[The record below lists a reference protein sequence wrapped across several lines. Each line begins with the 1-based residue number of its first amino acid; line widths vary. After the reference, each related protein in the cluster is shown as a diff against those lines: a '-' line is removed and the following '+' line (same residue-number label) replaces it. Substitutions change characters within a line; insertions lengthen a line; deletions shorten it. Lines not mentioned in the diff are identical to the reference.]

1 MKIQFI
7 GATHEV
13 TGSCTL
19 LEVGGRYY
27 MVDCGME
34 QGTDVFQNIP
44 LPVPAGAIEAVFLTH
59 AHIDHSG
66 MLPKLCKDGFS
77 GPIYATEATC
87 DLCNIM
93 LRDSAHIQESEV
105 QWRNRKAERSGEPL
119 VEPTYTMNDAM
130 AAIKLLRPVRYQ
142 ELLQVAEGIDLQMT
156 DIGHLLGSAAIELW
170 LTENGETR
178 KIVFSGDVGNTN
190 QPLLND
196 PKTVEETD
204 YLVIEST
211 YGDRFHS
218 KARGDAEAELSDCI
232 QRAFDRGGNL
242 VIPSFAVGRTQEML
256 YLIREI
262 KQKGLVTG
270 HDGFPVYVD
279 SPLAVEATGIFL
291 QSHESNFAEETR
303 GDVIAEFAGYL
314 QRALDRGGNVV
325 IPSFAVGRT
334 QEMLYAIREIKQKGL
349 VKGHDGFPVYVDSP
363 LAVEATGI
371 FLQSHESN
379 FDPETLEVIRQ
390 GVNPIWS
397 KGVTLSVTSEESK
410 LINADLQPKV
420 ILSASG
426 MCEAGRIRH
435 HLKHNLWRK
444 ESIVLFVGYQA
455 EHSLGRKLQ
464 EGVKNVKLFGEDIAV
479 HAEIATLHGTSGH
492 ADKEGLLNWLLSF
505 REKPKLVFVNHGD
518 DDSCEAFRKTLEE
531 MGYRAEAPYSGTEY
545 DLLTGKL
552 TAYTEGVK
560 IDRAAAFKGSQRARQ
575 VYGELLA
582 AAEALLALVRTRRGC
597 TNKDNAKLT
606 AQIRSLIEKW
616 K

>member
-19 LEVGGRYY
+19 LEVGSRYY
-27 MVDCGME
+27 LVDCGME
-34 QGTDVFQNIP
+34 QGTDVFQNMP
-44 LPVPAGAIEAVFLTH
+44 LPVAANRIEAVFLTH

-87 DLCNIM
+87 ALCDIM
-93 LRDSAHIQESEV
+93 LRDSAHIQESEA
-105 QWRNRKAERSGEPL
+105 QWRSRKAERAGEPL
-119 VEPTYTMNDAM
+119 VEPTYNMNDAL
-130 AAIKLLRPVRYQ
+130 AAIKCLRPVKYQ
-142 ELLQVAEGIDLQMT
+142 ELLRVAEGIDLRMT

-170 LTENGETR
+170 LTEGTDTR

-196 PKTVEETD
+196 PKSIEETD

-211 YGDRFHS
+211 YGDRCHE
-218 KARGDAEAELSDCI
+218 KARGDAVAELAACI

-242 VIPSFAVGRTQEML
+242 
-256 YLIREI
+256 
-262 KQKGLVTG
+262 
-270 HDGFPVYVD
+270 
-279 SPLAVEATGIFL
+279 
-291 QSHESNFAEETR
+291 
-303 GDVIAEFAGYL
+303 
-314 QRALDRGGNVV
+314 V

-349 VKGHDGFPVYVDSP
+349 VKGHSRFPVYVDSP

-379 FDPETLEVIRQ
+379 FDPETLAVLAQ

-397 KGVTLSVTSEESK
+397 DGVTLSVTSEESK

-435 HLKHNLWRK
+435 HLKHNLWRP
-444 ESIVLFVGYQA
+444 ESIILFVGYQA
-455 EHSLGRKLQ
+455 EGSLGRRLQ
-464 EGVKNVKLFGEDIAV
+464 EGAKTVKLFGEDIAV

-492 ADKEGLLNWLLSF
+492 ADKEGLLNWLGAF
-505 REKPKLVFVNHGD
+505 KKKPAMVFVNHGD
-518 DDSCEAFRKTLEE
+518 DAVCESFRSTLES
-531 MGYRAEAPYSGTEY
+531 MGYYAEAPYSGTEY
-545 DLLTGKL
+545 DLRTGKL
-552 TAYTEGVK
+552 TTFTEGVK
-560 IDRAAAFKGSQRARQ
+560 IDRAAAFKGSQRAKQ

-582 AAEALLALVRTRRGC
+582 AAEELLALVRTRKGR

-606 AQIRSLIEKW
+606 AQIRNLIEKW

>member
-19 LEVGGRYY
+19 LTVGGKHY
-27 MVDCGME
+27 MIDCGME
-34 QGTDVFQNIP
+34 QGADVFQNIP
-44 LPVPAGAIEAVFLTH
+44 LPIPANRIEAVFLTH

-66 MLPKLCKDGFS
+66 MLPKLVKDGFS

-87 DLCNIM
+87 DLCSIM
-93 LRDSAHIQESEV
+93 LRDSAHIQESEA
-105 QWRNRKAERSGEPL
+105 QWRSRKAERAGEPL
-119 VEPTYTMNDAM
+119 VEPTYTTNDAL
-130 AAIKLLRPVRYQ
+130 AALRLFRPCRYG
-142 ELLQVAEGIDLQMT
+142 ELRRIAEDVELRLT

-170 LTENGETR
+170 LTENGETK

-190 QPLLND
+190 QPLLRD
-196 PKTVEETD
+196 PQPIAEAD

-211 YGDRFHS
+211 YGDRLHD
-218 KARGDAEAELSDCI
+218 KVRGDAVAELADCI
-232 QRAFDRGGNL
+232 QRAF
-242 VIPSFAVGRTQEML
+242 
-256 YLIREI
+256 
-262 KQKGLVTG
+262 
-270 HDGFPVYVD
+270 
-279 SPLAVEATGIFL
+279 
-291 QSHESNFAEETR
+291 
-303 GDVIAEFAGYL
+303 
-314 QRALDRGGNVV
+314 DRGGNVV

-371 FLQSHESN
+371 FLQCSHSN
-379 FDPETLEVIRQ
+379 FDDETLAVIKQ

-397 KGVTLSVTSEESK
+397 EGVRLSVTSDDSK
-410 LINADLQPKV
+410 LINADTQPKV

-455 EHSLGRKLQ
+455 IGSLGNKLQ
-464 EGVKNVKLFGEDIAV
+464 TGASSVKLFGEDIAV
-479 HAEIATLHGTSGH
+479 CAEIATLHGTSGH
-492 ADKEGLLNWLLSF
+492 ADKDGLLNWLSGF
-505 REKPKLVFVNHGD
+505 REKPKMVFVNHGD
-518 DDSCEAFRKTLEE
+518 DASCEAFRATLDS
-531 MGYRAEAPYSGTEY
+531 MGYHAEAPYSGTEY

-560 IDRAAAFKGSQRARQ
+560 IDREAAFKGSQRAKQ

-582 AAEALLALVRTRRGC
+582 AAEELLALVKTRKGR

-606 AQIRSLIEKW
+606 AQIRSLISKW
-616 K
+616 KN

>member
-27 MVDCGME
+27 LVDCGME

-44 LPVPAGAIEAVFLTH
+44 LPVLPSQIEAVFLTH

-66 MLPKLCKDGFS
+66 MLPKLFKDGFK
-77 GPIYATEATC
+77 GQIYATEATC
-87 DLCNIM
+87 NLCDIM
-93 LRDSAHIQESEV
+93 LRDSAHIQESEA
-105 QWRNRKAERSGEPL
+105 QWRTRKAERAGEPA
-119 VEPTYTMNDAM
+119 VEPTYTLQDAIGT
-130 AAIKLLRPVRYQ
+130 IKLLRPCRYL
-142 ELLQVAEGIDLQMT
+142 EPIQVAEGIVIRMN

-170 LTENGETR
+170 LTEGDVTK

-196 PKTVEETD
+196 PKPVEEAD

-211 YGDRFHS
+211 YGDRYHDME
-218 KARGDAEAELSDCI
+218 RVWPVQELADCI

-262 KQKGLVTG
+262 KQ
-270 HDGFPVYVD
+270 
-279 SPLAVEATGIFL
+279 
-291 QSHESNFAEETR
+291 Q
-303 GDVIAEFAGYL
+303 
-314 QRALDRGGNVV
+314 
-325 IPSFAVGRT
+325 
-334 QEMLYAIREIKQKGL
+334 GL
-349 VKGHDGFPVYVDSP
+349 VKGHYNFPVYVDSP

-379 FDPETLEVIRQ
+379 FDEETLAVLRQ
-390 GVNPIWS
+390 GINPIWS
-397 KGVTLSVTSEESK
+397 QGVTLSVTAEESK
-410 LINADLQPKV
+410 LINMNPEPKV

-435 HLKHNLWRK
+435 HLKHNLWRS
-444 ESIVLFVGYQA
+444 ESIILFVGYQA
-455 EHSLGRKLQ
+455 ENSLGRKLQ
-464 EGVKNVKLFGEDIAV
+464 DGAKSVKLFGEEIAV
-479 HAEIATLHGTSGH
+479 NAEIATLKGTSGH
-492 ADKEGLLNWLLSF
+492 ADKDGLLIWLGYF
-505 REKPKLVFVNHGD
+505 KQKPVRVFVNHGD
-518 DDSCEAFRKTLEE
+518 DDQCQAFCKCLKD
-531 MGYRAEAPYSGTEY
+531 MGYDADAPYSGTEY
-545 DLLTGKL
+545 DLLTGKM
-552 TAYTEGVK
+552 TVYTEGK
-560 IDRAAAFKGSQRARQ
+560 PIDRVQVFKGTQRARQ
-575 VYGELLA
+575 VYEELLA
-582 AAEALLALVRTRRGC
+582 AAEDLLRLVRGRRGM

-606 AQIRSLIEKW
+606 SQIRSLIDKW